1 MPEKLKRV
9 RGMQDILPADCERR
23 RHAENTALRI
33 AESYGYGELRIPTI
47 EKTELFRRSVGETT
61 DVVQKEMYTLEMGR
75 ESLTLRPEGTAGVV
89 RAVLENGMLNDAL
102 PLKVCY
108 IINCFRHEKP
118 QAGRF
123 REFSQFGVEAFGSE
137 NPAQDAEVICLAS
150 DLLTEL
156 GIRKVELQINSIGC
170 PNSNCRPAYHEKLVA
185 YYESR
190 RSALCETCLER
201 LCKNPLRLLD
211 CKEDRCAALKPDAPR
226 SLEHLCGECEEHF
239 GGLKQSLDAVGA
251 GYKVN
256 ADIVRG
262 LDYYTRTVFEF
273 VSTDIGAQGV
283 VCGGGRY
290 DGLMAQMGGPETPA
304 LGFGMGVDRILM
316 VMEKENAPFP
326 QPKNGDIYIGSMGTA
341 ESLLAQKLAAH
352 LRREGFY
359 AMCDTMGRSVKAQ
372 MKYADKMQAAYSC
385 VIGSNE
391 IDNAEVSVKN
401 MQTGESQTTALTAE
415 AFTAFLYDRLAESV
429 ANI

>member
-23 RHAENTALRI
+23 RYVESTALRI
-33 AESYGYGELRIPTI
+33 AGSCGYGELRIPTL
-47 EKTELFRRSVGETT
+47 EKTELFTRSVGETT

-89 RAVLENGMLNDAL
+89 RGVLENGMLNDAL
-102 PLKVCY
+102 PLKICY

-123 REFSQFGVEAFGSE
+123 REFSQFGAEAFGSDK
-137 NPAQDAEVICLAS
+137 PAQDAEVICLAS

-170 PNSNCRPAYHEKLVA
+170 PDCRPGYHEKLVA
-185 YYESR
+185 YYESHR
-190 RSALCETCLER
+190 GTLCETCLER
-201 LCKNPLRLLD
+201 LSKNPLRLLD
-211 CKEDRCAALKPDAPR
+211 CKEERCAALKPQAPR
-226 SLEHLCGECEEHF
+226 SLEHLCAGCKEHF
-239 GGLKQSLDAVGA
+239 DGLKQSLDAVGA
-251 GYKVN
+251 GYKIN

-290 DGLMAQMGGPETPA
+290 DDLTAQMGGPPTPA
-304 LGFGMGVDRILM
+304 LGFGMGIDRILM
-316 VMEKENAPFP
+316 VMEKEGADFP
-326 QPKNGDIYIGSMGTA
+326 QPKTCDIYIGSMG
-341 ESLLAQKLAAH
+341 ENENLLAQKLIAH

-359 AMCDTMGRSVKAQ
+359 ALCDTMGRSVKAQ
-372 MKYADKMQAAYSC
+372 MKYADKMQAGYSC

-391 IDNAEVSVKN
+391 MEKAEVNVKN
-401 MQTGESQTTALTAE
+401 MQTGESQTVALTAE
-415 AFTAFLYDRLAESV
+415 ALTQFLYDRMADSV
-429 ANI
+429 VNT